1 MYLQHFALR
10 EFPFSITPDTS
21 FFFSSS
27 GSQEALNTLLVA
39 ARMGEG
45 FIKITGEVGTGKT
58 LLCRKL
64 IMSLGGDFRVAYI
77 PNPYL
82 EPIALFMEVASELGV
97 EVDLRSKPNQ
107 HQLLKMLTDKL
118 LELARE
124 GKRVV
129 ICLDEAQA
137 MPIETLEAL
146 RLLTNLETEK
156 RKLLQVIIFG
166 QPELEAKLNHPS
178 IRQLKQR
185 ITFHYH
191 LTPLTGSELADAL
204 RAVAHDHETPVLC
217 VAAARAV
224 GAGDVASLLAVMT
237 PVRYYSKR
245 VYALTAPALAGG
257 AGEADPAFLA
267 RVNDAFG
274 FDVADAVIAEVGK
287 RIRAKLRGG
296 DVLGRFS
303 GNKFGLILRNCTVD
317 DTNIAAERFLAGIQA
332 FLVVGTE
339 RRVLL
344 ISAIEKSTDVKIAI
358 DARAGD
364 GHVS

>member
-21 FFFSSS
+21 FFFSST

-64 IMSLGGDFRVAYI
+64 IMSLGGDFCAAYI

-82 EPIALFMEVASELGV
+82 EPIGLFMELASELGL
-97 EVDLRSKPNQ
+97 EIDTRAKPNQ
-107 HQLLKMLTDKL
+107 HQLLRSLTDKL

-166 QPELEAKLNHPS
+166 QPELEAKLDHPS

-191 LTPLTGSELADAL
+191 LVPLNASELDYYLHHRLVVAGFTGGRLFDGMATWLLERRTRRVPRLVNIVAHKSML
-204 RAVAHDHETPVLC
+204 RAYGKGKRSVGFFDVL
-217 VAAARAV
+217 AASN
-224 GAGDVASLLAVMT
+224 DTASLHPNKVSRMRSL
-237 PVRYYSKR
+237 
-245 VYALTAPALAGG
+245 LLLLLLGG
-257 AGEADPAFLA
+257 S
-267 RVNDAFG
+267 
-274 FDVADAVIAEVGK
+274 IAT
-287 RIRAKLRGG
+287 
-296 DVLGRFS
+296 LGWI
-303 GNKFGLILRNCTVD
+303 NL
-317 DTNIAAERFLAGIQA
+317 
-332 FLVVGTE
+332 
-339 RRVLL
+339 
-344 ISAIEKSTDVKIAI
+344 
-358 DARAGD
+358 
-364 GHVS
+364 